1 MSAVISGSSSGP
13 GGSSVAGVGT
23 GSRSSSGSSPAGD
36 YSNSRSDSMPSNVIY
51 ATNAHSE
58 NAPYY
63 YGSNAK
69 NGSMLD
75 YINLYNQYNIA
86 NANDRYDYRF
96 QKMLDYNT
104 ANYNK
109 GLEWSKM
116 MSDTAIQRQ
125 VQDLIKAGLNPVLA
139 ARLGGASYSMP
150 SIPYVNSVANPLYN
164 SFDSQAYN
172 AELDYQVSN
181 RQVDVLIENNI
192 RDNNVKKELDRLN
205 REIKIDMQPKD
216 YVNMGADILRTI
228 LMTSGY
234 FIAGKNIGKNKNN
247 SGNSGGSP
255 NVVIPYVEGEIVDN
269 FPDDIKDENG
279 VPVGEG
285 DFVDVPQ
292 DVIADVVGVL
302 DKYKYPLLAAA
313 VVAYVAS
320 VVATGGATAPVGVF
334 IP

>member
-23 GSRSSSGSSPAGD
+23 GSRTNSGSMSAGD
-36 YSNSRSDSMPSNVIY
+36 YSNSRSDLMPSNVIY

-58 NAPYY
+58 NAPYF

-75 YINLYNQYNIA
+75 YINMYNQYNID

-139 ARLGGASYSMP
+139 ARLGGANYSMP
-150 SIPYVNSVANPLYN
+150 SIPYVNNVANPLYN
-164 SFDSQAYN
+164 TFDSQAYN
-172 AELDYQVSN
+172 SELDYSTN
-181 RQVDVLIENNI
+181 KEYNMIEMLKNSTNYLMHQEKLLNDKEIAELNSATSMYNNG
-192 RDNNVKKELDRLN
+192 KLN
-205 REIKIDMQPKD
+205 EQEWLRVVERIGTIALTAYLANKFKGDKGNGGDSILLPTEKAEIVYKQFQSLPVRTALSFAD
-216 YVNMGADILRTI
+216 YVNSYSNVPEQLLQFLPTLSESLTKGLNFFNGA
-228 LMTSGY
+228 MV
-234 FIAGKNIGKNKNN
+234 
-247 SGNSGGSP
+247 GSMS
-255 NVVIPYVEGEIVDN
+255 
-269 FPDDIKDENG
+269 F
-279 VPVGEG
+279 VPVLG
-285 DFVDVPQ
+285 
-292 DVIADVVGVL
+292 
-302 DKYKYPLLAAA
+302 
-313 VVAYVAS
+313 
-320 VVATGGATAPVGVF
+320 
-334 IP
+334 